1 MKSKFDFNNTKI
13 DWEKVDR
20 VIEGSNKILLTTHEN
35 PDGDGLG
42 SQLAFFYY
50 LIPEVIP
57 LQKNHY
63 KGLPLSFHFYHCKL
77 YFQSQFQS

>member
-20 VIEGSNKILLTTHEN
+20 VIDGSNKILLTTHEN

-42 SQLAFFYY
+42 SQCGIYY
-50 LIPEVIP
+50 HLIEYGKDVRII
-57 LQKNHY
+57 NY
-63 KGLPLSFHFYHCKL
+63 SNLSESSKIVRIRSISE
-77 YFQSQFQS
+77 SQI